1 MLESWPSII
10 FSLELVSAS
19 VGTITVLLQSVHTM
33 KRHDMAA
40 VSIQSADFT
49 QLQRVRLQ
57 RSLLVPQE
65 KASWINA
72 MNTSKEELISG
83 VAKNVRGSWHQ
94 IRFGALSSK

>member
-19 VGTITVLLQSVHTM
+19 VGTLTDLLRSVHTM

-49 QLQRVRLQ
+49 QLPRVRLQ

-65 KASWINA
+65 KASRINA
-72 MNTSKEELISG
+72 VNTSEEDSSVELQ
-83 VAKNVRGSWHQ
+83 KCE
-94 IRFGALSSK
+94 RFMASDLVCCT